1 MSLFLDRG
9 TLEWRIL
16 ESIQPLFAADLPW
29 QPYKSSNDE
38 DATAAAILFDTSV
51 KLFQHEM
58 RILLDNRPSNSISDQ
73 GFQSCH
79 DTLSELLEFLESLVH
94 DHIYNAASNRNADET
109 AFDVSRRTLNFYSTH
124 ANKAS
129 TPDPDQCA
137 SEPSHSALLR

>member
-29 QPYKSSNDE
+29 QPCKSSDDE

-58 RILLDNRPSNSISDQ
+58 RILLDNRPSNGISDQ
-73 GFQSCH
+73 GFQSCY
-79 DTLSELLEFLESLVH
+79 DTLSDLLEFLQSLVR
-94 DHIYNAASNRNADET
+94 DHVYNATSNRNADET
-109 AFDVSRRTLNFYSTH
+109 TIHVSRTTLSFYSTH
-124 ANKAS
+124 ANKSS
-129 TPDPDQCA
+129 TPDQCA
-137 SEPSHSALLR
+137 AEPYYSTLLR